1 MINVLIFTIIIY
13 GKGWNPITI
22 FKNCSIMKR
31 KISLKFSNEIND
43 GGILFGIDRSDVI
56 NKLSLQTVIS
66 QNASIQVG
74 YTSHNSSVDYF
85 DENYP
90 TLNLTINW

>member
-1 MINVLIFTIIIY
+1 MN
-13 GKGWNPITI
+13 
-22 FKNCSIMKR
+22 R
-31 KISLKFSNEIND
+31 KISLKLSNEIND

-56 NKLSLQTVIS
+56 NKLNLQTVIS

-74 YTSHNSSVDYF
+74 YTSHNSSIDYF

-90 TLNLTINW
+90 TLSLTMSW